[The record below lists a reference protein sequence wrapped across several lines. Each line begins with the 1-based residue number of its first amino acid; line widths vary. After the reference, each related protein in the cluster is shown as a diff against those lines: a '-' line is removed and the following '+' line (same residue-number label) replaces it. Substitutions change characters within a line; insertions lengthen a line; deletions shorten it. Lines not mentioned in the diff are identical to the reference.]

1 MLKKYYAGEDEIE
14 TGNKKEDLKLAASAE
29 ALLDEKT
36 QNIDEDSLLKLGT
49 YRKKENV
56 SDVKLGTELNDSQ
69 SRSILFLI

>member
-14 TGNKKEDLKLAASAE
+14 TGNKKDLKLAASAK
-29 ALLDEKT
+29 ALLDDNT
-36 QNIDEDSLLKLGT
+36 QNIDEDSLLELGT
-49 YRKKENV
+49 YRQKENV